1 MDDVPQD
8 VAGSLLSERQVSVLR
23 RRTAGESYETIA
35 DALETTPEGVR
46 TLEENAR
53 RQIDAAYRTVRIAES
68 LPADGR
74 VEVDAGTRLLD
85 VVRLLRS
92 AGDRMGVKLGTTE
105 GTLHETLEDLLA
117 RMGAVLP
124 RRLGAR
130 QAPGFRPSSSSS
142 LPSACRA

>member
-1 MDDVPQD
+1 MDDVPRD

-23 RRTAGESYETIA
+23 RRIGGESYETIA

-68 LPADGR
+68 LRADGR
-74 VEVDAGTRLLD
+74 VEVDAGTPLLD

-92 AGDRMGVKLGTTE
+92 AGDRMGVKLETTE
-105 GTLHETLEDLLA
+105 ETLHESLADLL
-117 RMGAVLP
+117 GP
-124 RRLGAR
+124 RVEGNTLTEDVTLTIDDDGRVDV
-130 QAPGFRPSSSSS
+130 APSTDG
-142 LPSACRA
+142 